1 MPFSYNVVR
10 EKRETVMRQIE
21 DFGTWLKSELD
32 VRGWRQADLAKA
44 ANLHSGSVS
53 NVLNGQ
59 RRPGPDFVMGVAR
72 ALKLPAEEVFR
83 RAGLLPPRPA
93 VGGGGLV
100 EEAVDVL
107 KRLPADKQQEALN
120 YIRYLYQQELS

>member
-1 MPFSYNVVR
+1 MKLEQN
-10 EKRETVMRQIE
+10 
-21 DFGTWLKSELD
+21 DFVTWLNDELATQ
-32 VRGWRQADLAKA
+32 GWSRADLARA
-44 ANLHSGSVS
+44 TGLHKGSIS

-59 RRPGPDFVMGVAR
+59 RQPSVDFVMAVAR
-72 ALKLPAEEVFR
+72 AFKMPPEELFR